1 MRKIKFLKY
10 SLFIIV
16 AFIFILNYFKTY
28 RIYNLPFN
36 LPNQLR
42 ASTIPPLG
50 TFMSKQ
56 YKNSKQVILHEKY
69 HWVQY
74 EKMGLIS
81 FYYEYL
87 TEYFKK
93 GRFNHWME
101 KEAREAT
108 IMKKVSK

>member
-1 MRKIKFLKY
+1 MITVVLI
-10 SLFIIV
+10 LT
-16 AFIFILNYFKTY
+16 LNYFKTY

-69 HWVQY
+69 HWYQY

-87 TEYFKK
+87 TEYVKK
-93 GRFNHWME
+93 GRFDHWME

-108 IMKKVSK
+108 LKSK

>member
-1 MRKIKFLKY
+1 M
-10 SLFIIV
+10 FIIV
-16 AFIFILNYFKTY
+16 LLILTLNYFKTY
-28 RIYNLPFN
+28 RIYILPFN

-69 HWVQY
+69 HWYQY
-74 EKMGLIS
+74 EKMGLIP

-87 TEYFKK
+87 TEYVKK
-93 GRFNHWME
+93 GRFDHWME

-108 IMKKVSK
+108 LESKKSTGKDK

>member
-1 MRKIKFLKY
+1 LITVVLI
-10 SLFIIV
+10 LT
-16 AFIFILNYFKTY
+16 LNYFKTY

-69 HWVQY
+69 HWYQY

-87 TEYFKK
+87 TEYVKK
-93 GRFNHWME
+93 GRFDHWME

-108 IMKKVSK
+108 LESKKSTGKDK